1 MRNDALMGGNKI
13 KYREVRTET
22 GKELRIVGM
31 KCEDAWDFLEPVEF
45 KIENTTIE
53 MPPETYTYMD
63 DPKQDFCQ
71 IGFHPILGS
80 SHEYRL
86 GNIFLRNFYVTLD
99 YEQDLI
105 LLGISKDA
113 NVLLREKEKIQ
124 IEGYA
129 YNPRVNHNL
138 IRRTGSA
145 GYVLVGVFFFMAIAI
160 IYYIVEKRRLVR
172 DQRRAAL
179 TVAVVES
186 PPKLETKKKSSGK
199 KKAPKK
205 RNDEDAEEALI

>member
-1 MRNDALMGGNKI
+1 
-13 KYREVRTET
+13 
-22 GKELRIVGM
+22 
-31 KCEDAWDFLEPVEF
+31 
-45 KIENTTIE
+45 
-53 MPPETYTYMD
+53 MPPESYTFMD

-71 IGFHPILGS
+71 IGFHPIIGS

-113 NVLLREKEKIQ
+113 NVRASEKEKIQ

-145 GYVLVGVFFFMAIAI
+145 GYVLVGVLFFMTIAI
-160 IYYIVEKRRLVR
+160 IYYCVEKRRLER
-172 DQRRAAL
+172 NQRRAHL
-179 TVAVVES
+179 TVAVVKQS
-186 PPKLETKKKSSGK
+186 PP
-199 KKAPKK
+199 
-205 RNDEDAEEALI
+205 